1 METLER
7 RHDIDWIRVFAIA
20 LLLIY
25 HIAISFQPW
34 GGMMM
39 FLKSNE
45 SMEGLW
51 VVMSALNVWRIPL
64 LFFVSGMGVSFAIKR
79 RNWKGLIKERTLRIL
94 VPFIFGIFAIVP
106 LHIFVWQAY
115 YKQLLDY
122 TFMPFHLWFLG
133 NIFIYVVVLSPLFFL
148 LKNAE
153 AKEWAQK
160 LKRIFS
166 GPLGLLIMA
175 VVFIAEAELVSPESF
190 ETYALTLHGFVL
202 GILAFAFGF
211 VFIYSGK
218 GFWEMIKRYAWIFL
232 AVAFGL
238 YIVRVTVFEIMFAPR
253 YLMSIESNLWVLAVF
268 GLGYKYI
275 NKGSATLSYLSQAA
289 YPVYILHML
298 FLNLSGYFVFGLDIP
313 VELQFVLVVL
323 LTFIGCFATYELL
336 VRRLGFLRPLFGL
349 KVNQQKGSKV
359 TSRLAMEIK

>member
-1 METLER
+1 MGALER
-7 RHDIDWIRVFAIA
+7 RYDIDWIRVIAIA

-39 FLKSNE
+39 FVKAND
-45 SMEGLW
+45 SMEWLW
-51 VVMSALNVWRIPL
+51 IPMSALNVWRIPL

-94 VPFIFGIFAIVP
+94 VPFIFGMFVIVP
-106 LHIFVWQAY
+106 LHIFIWQDY
-115 YKQLLDY
+115 YKQLMNY

-153 AKEWAQK
+153 GKAWTEK
-160 LKRIFS
+160 LKRVFS

-175 VVFIAEAELVSPESF
+175 AAFIAEAEIVSPESF

-202 GILAFAFGF
+202 GMLAFAFGF
-211 VFIYSGK
+211 IFIFSGN
-218 GFWEMIKRYAWIFL
+218 GFWEMIKKYAWVFL
-232 AVAFGL
+232 AVAFSL
-238 YIVRVTVFEIMFAPR
+238 YLVRVMVYEIIFAPR
-253 YLMSIESNLWVLAVF
+253 FLMSIESNLWVLALF
-268 GLGYKYI
+268 GLGYKYL

-298 FLNLSGYFVFGLDIP
+298 FLNLSGYFIFGMNIP
-313 VELQFVLVVL
+313 VFFQFILVVL
-323 LTFIGCFATYELL
+323 LTFIGCFLTYEFLI
-336 VRRLGFLRPLFGL
+336 RRIGFIRPLFGL
-349 KVNQQKGSKV
+349 KIRRKQ
-359 TSRLAMEIK
+359 